1 MTAIVHTGS
10 ERASAEQFAAALRVH
25 LPVVLRVAQRFAPA
39 GDAEDVAQEACL
51 AAWRYRHRFD
61 PDRGTFRAWLLA
73 ITFRESCKAG
83 GRQNRRGELFLRLRV
98 TARVD
103 PASGSGDQVLEEA
116 IAHLSRRQRDVVE
129 LHYFVDLPVAEVAEV
144 LGISAG
150 TVKSTLFDARTRIRD
165 YLQERGR

>member
-1 MTAIVHTGS
+1 MAAIVRDGAGL
-10 ERASAEQFAAALRVH
+10 ASAEQFAAALRVN

-61 PDRGTFRAWLLA
+61 PERATFRAWLLA
-73 ITFRESCKAG
+73 ITFRESCRAG
-83 GRQNRRGELFLRLRV
+83 GGQSRRGELLLRMRSSAEV
-98 TARVD
+98 I
-103 PASGSGDQVLEEA
+103 PAPGPGDAALEEA

-129 LHYFVDLPVAEVAEV
+129 LHYFVDLPVGEVAEV

-150 TVKSTLFDARTRIRD
+150 TVKSTLSDARTRIRD

>member
-1 MTAIVHTGS
+1 MTASVCTGS
-10 ERASAEQFAAALRVH
+10 ELASAEEFAAALRVH

-61 PDRGTFRAWLLA
+61 PERATFRAWLLA

-83 GRQNRRGELFLRLRV
+83 GRQSRRGELLSRLRA
-98 TARVD
+98 TPRVD
-103 PASGSGDQVLEEA
+103 PALGVADQALEEA
-116 IAHLSRRQRDVVE
+116 IAHLSRRQRDVVA

-150 TVKSTLFDARTRIRD
+150 TVKSALSDARRRIRD